1 VTTIRAEAQPVSQT
15 RQAHRQDARDDAW
28 DAIVSLDREH
38 GQRLYGYALRLGVD
52 AGRAADLV
60 QEALLRLW
68 RELGKGAAITSR
80 EAWTYRTLS
89 RLAMDDHRLRR
100 RIATLVAR
108 LGDGRTA
115 RPMEVVSTERVAIWE
130 QVDRLPDR
138 QRQVIYLRY
147 QADLSFEEI
156 GDVMGIE
163 PGAARSYASTAH
175 RTLRSALVALV
186 DGADR

>member
-1 VTTIRAEAQPVSQT
+1 M
-15 RQAHRQDARDDAW
+15 QDAMRDDAW
-28 DAIVSLDREH
+28 DAIVALDREH

-52 AGRAADLV
+52 SGRAADLV

-68 RELGKGAAITSR
+68 RELGRGTVIASR

-89 RLAMDDHRLRR
+89 RLAMDEHRLHR
-100 RIATLVAR
+100 RIARLVAR
-108 LGDGRTA
+108 LGDRA
-115 RPMEVVSTERVAIWE
+115 APRVMEVDSTERVAIWS

-156 GDVMGIE
+156 GQVMGIE
-163 PGAARSYASTAH
+163 PGAARSYATTAH
-175 RTLRSALVALV
+175 RTLRSTLV

>member
-1 VTTIRAEAQPVSQT
+1 VTTIRAEAQPV
-15 RQAHRQDARDDAW
+15 RQELRDDAW
-28 DAIVSLDREH
+28 DAIVALDQEH

-52 AGRAADLV
+52 SGRAADLV

-68 RELGKGAAITSR
+68 RELGKGTLIASR

-89 RLAMDDHRLRR
+89 RLAMDEHRLHR
-100 RIATLVAR
+100 RIGSLLAR
-108 LGDGRTA
+108 LGDGTPR
-115 RPMEVVSTERVAIWE
+115 RVLEIDSTDRVAIWA

-156 GDVMGIE
+156 GQVMGIE
-163 PGAARSYASTAH
+163 PGAARSYATTAH
-175 RTLRSALVALV
+175 RSLRAALV
-186 DGADR
+186 DGAER